1 MAAAK
6 AGTRASAPTASAAAT
21 KPRILSR
28 PNGIM
33 KAVAVSPALRK
44 FLGVPEVSRTDAVKK
59 IWEYIKLNNLQF
71 SATVDDL
78 VLVLLHYN
86 ITVQLGKELIGF
98 HYAVAKDPTLYNI
111 KALQGPVKKSYFQ
124 TGILWPDFIRG
135 ILFQLLFLVDERIVV
150 GLLPE
155 RLDVKVEET

>member
-1 MAAAK
+1 MYSSRVFRGCRALMAAAK

-59 IWEYIKLNNLQF
+59 IWEYIKLNNLQV
-71 SATVDDL
+71 SLSLSLNPSDHIDAT
-78 VLVLLHYN
+78 
-86 ITVQLGKELIGF
+86 I
-98 HYAVAKDPTLYNI
+98 
-111 KALQGPVKKSYFQ
+111 S
-124 TGILWPDFIRG
+124 
-135 ILFQLLFLVDERIVV
+135 
-150 GLLPE
+150 LLPNPANKRE
-155 RLDVKVEET
+155 ILCDGKLKTIFDGKDKVGFLEISRLLSCHFVKTN